1 MPKSQA
7 LRSSLWGLN
16 RARLLTA
23 VIVLAVGA
31 LLRVT
36 DAFPYAFGPF
46 AVMVLGVAAA
56 GLVLPL
62 ADRRGIPLER

>member
-23 VIVLAVGA
+23 VIVKSNSSRA
-31 LLRVT
+31 LLNDRGYPELTV
-36 DAFPYAFGPF
+36 DFGVGGYLQSKACF
-46 AVMVLGVAAA
+46 VLEK
-56 GLVLPL
+56 
-62 ADRRGIPLER
+62 RG